1 MSYTSFSIGRPGR
14 AYDGV
19 VMGSEEWN
27 ALITRQFEILGEG
40 NAETLI
46 GGFAAG
52 IGKFINVNTYPNVES
67 STRVIARL
75 AAEQLFEVESSGPF
89 VSTEDMMKLMTS

>member
-19 VMGSEEWN
+19 AMGSEEWN

-40 NAETLI
+40 IAPES
-46 GGFAAG
+46 G
-52 IGKFINVNTYPNVES
+52 FINIGNYIFLPVEQG
-67 STRVIARL
+67 
-75 AAEQLFEVESSGPF
+75 QLETGHVPAHQR
-89 VSTEDMMKLMTS
+89 

>member
-40 NAETLI
+40 RA
-46 GGFAAG
+46 
-52 IGKFINVNTYPNVES
+52 
-67 STRVIARL
+67 
-75 AAEQLFEVESSGPF
+75 
-89 VSTEDMMKLMTS
+89 